1 MKLDIL
7 AFAAHP
13 DDTEL
18 SCAGTLAA
26 HIAMGYKVGVVDFT
40 RGEMGT
46 RGTAEIRDHEARE
59 SAKIQQLSIRENLGF
74 EDVFFENDRK
84 HQLEVARAVR
94 KYQPDIV
101 LANAITDRHPDHGK
115 AAKLAVD
122 ACFLAGLKRVE
133 LEDEEGEELAPWRPR
148 VVYHYIQSNFIG
160 PDFVVD
166 ISKYW
171 SVKMQ
176 AIKAFK
182 SQFHDPGSSEPE
194 TFISNPEFMKMLE
207 ARAKEFGH
215 RIGVE
220 YAEGFTINRTMG
232 IEDITSLL

>member
-26 HIAMGYKVGVVDFT
+26 HVAKGYKVGVIDLT

-46 RGTAEIRDHEARE
+46 RGTAEIRDHEAKE
-59 SAKIQQLSIRENLGF
+59 SAKILKLAIRENLGF
-74 EDVFFENDRK
+74 EDAFFSNDK
-84 HQLEVARAVR
+84 PHQIEVARAIR

-101 LANAITDRHPDHGK
+101 IANAITDRHPDHGK
-115 AAKLAVD
+115 AAKLVVD
-122 ACFLAGLKRVE
+122 SQFLAGLRRIE
-133 LEDEEGEELAPWRPR
+133 LEDEEGEELLPWRPR
-148 VVYHYIQSNFIG
+148 AVYHYIQSNYIQ

-166 ISKYW
+166 ITGFW
-171 SVKMQ
+171 DTKMQ

-182 SQFHDPGSSEPE
+182 SQFFNPESDEPE
-194 TFISNPEFMKMLE
+194 TFISNPEFLKLLE
-207 ARAKEFGH
+207 ARAKEYGH
-215 RIGVE
+215 SIGVE
-220 YAEGFTINRTMG
+220 YAEGFTVNRNIG
-232 IEDITSLL
+232 ITDITGLL

>member
-26 HIAMGYKVGVVDFT
+26 HIAKGYKVGVVDFT

-46 RGTAEIRDHEARE
+46 RGTAEVRDHEARE
-59 SAKIQQLSIRENLGF
+59 SAKIQQLAIRENLGF
-74 EDVFFENDRK
+74 EDVFFTNDRK

-122 ACFLAGLKRVE
+122 ACFLAGLRRIE
-133 LEDEEGEELAPWRPR
+133 LKDEEGEELPVWRPR
-148 VVYHYIQSNFIG
+148 AVYHYIQSNYIQ

-166 ISKYW
+166 ISGFW

-182 SQFHDPGSSEPE
+182 SQFHDPESNEPE
-194 TFISNPEFMKMLE
+194 TFISNPEFMKLLE
-207 ARAKEFGH
+207 ARAKEYGH
-215 RIGVE
+215 SIGVE
-220 YAEGFTINRTMG
+220 YAEGFTVNRTIG
-232 IEDITSLL
+232 VTDITSLL

>member
-40 RGEMGT
+40 RGELGT
-46 RGTAEIRDHEARE
+46 RGSAEIRDHEARE
-59 SAKIQQLSIRENLGF
+59 SAKLQKLTIRENLGF
-74 EDVFFENDRK
+74 EDGFFANDKK
-84 HQLEVARAVR
+84 HQLEVARVVR
-94 KYQPDIV
+94 KYQPDVV
-101 LANAITDRHPDHGK
+101 LANAVTDRHPDHGK

-122 ACFLAGLKRVE
+122 ACFLAGLRRIE
-133 LEDEEGEELAPWRPR
+133 LNDEEGDELPAWRPR
-148 VVYHYIQSNFIG
+148 TLYHYIQSNFIQ

-166 ISKYW
+166 ISGFW
-171 SVKMQ
+171 SIKKQ

-182 SQFHDPGSSEPE
+182 SQFHDPESSEPE
-194 TFISNPEFMKMLE
+194 TFISNPEFMRMLE
-207 ARAKEFGH
+207 ARAKELGH
-215 RIGVE
+215 SIGVE
-220 YAEGFTINRTMG
+220 YGEGFTINKNIG
-232 IEDITSLL
+232 VKDITSLL

>member
-18 SCAGTLAA
+18 SCAGTLVS
-26 HIAMGYKVGVVDFT
+26 HISRGYKVGVVDFT

-59 SAKIQQLSIRENLGF
+59 SAKIQQLTIRENLGF
-74 EDVFFENDRK
+74 EDAFFVNDKK

-101 LANAITDRHPDHGK
+101 LANAVTDRHPDHGK
-115 AAKLAVD
+115 AAKLTID
-122 ACFLAGLKRVE
+122 ACFLAGLRRIE
-133 LEDEEGEELAPWRPR
+133 LEDEKGEELPAWRPR
-148 VVYHYIQSNFIG
+148 AVYHYIQSNHIQ

-166 ISKYW
+166 ISGFW
-171 SVKMQ
+171 SIKMQ

-182 SQFHDPGSSEPE
+182 SQFHDPASDEPE
-194 TFISNPEFMKMLE
+194 TFISDPEFMKMLE
-207 ARAKEFGH
+207 ARAKEYGH
-215 RIGVE
+215 SIGVQ
-220 YAEGFTINRTMG
+220 YGEGFTINRNIG
-232 IEDITSLL
+232 ITDITSFL

>member
-18 SCAGTLAA
+18 SCSGTLAA

-59 SAKIQQLSIRENLGF
+59 SAKIQQLAVRENLGF
-74 EDVFFENDRK
+74 EDAFFKNDK
-84 HQLEVARAVR
+84 EHQLEVARAVR

-101 LANAITDRHPDHGK
+101 FANAITDRHPDHGK
-115 AAKLAVD
+115 AAKLTVD
-122 ACFLAGLKRVE
+122 ACFLAGLRRIE
-133 LEDEEGEELAPWRPR
+133 LHDEEGEELPVWRPR
-148 VVYHYIQSNFIG
+148 AVYHYIQSNYIW

-166 ISKYW
+166 ISGFW

-182 SQFHDPGSSEPE
+182 SQFHDPESNEPE

-207 ARAKEFGH
+207 ARAKEYGH
-215 RIGVE
+215 SIGVE
-220 YAEGFTINRTMG
+220 YAEGFTVNRTIG
-232 IEDITSLL
+232 VTDITSLL

>member
-26 HIAMGYKVGVVDFT
+26 HVARGYKVGVVDLT

-59 SAKIQQLSIRENLGF
+59 SAKILKLAIRENLGF
-74 EDVFFENDRK
+74 EDAFFANDK
-84 HQLEVARAVR
+84 HHQIEVARAIR
-94 KYQPDIV
+94 KYKPDIV
-101 LANAITDRHPDHGK
+101 FANAITDRHPDHAK
-115 AAKLAVD
+115 AAKLVVD
-122 ACFLAGLKRVE
+122 AQFLAGLRRIE
-133 LEDEEGEELAPWRPR
+133 LEDEQGEELLPWRPKA
-148 VVYHYIQSNFIG
+148 VYHYIQSNYIQ

-166 ISKYW
+166 ITGFW
-171 SVKMQ
+171 DVKMQ

-182 SQFHDPGSSEPE
+182 SQFFNPESDEPE
-194 TFISNPEFMKMLE
+194 TFISNPEFLKLLE
-207 ARAKEFGH
+207 ARAKEYGH
-215 RIGVE
+215 SIGVE
-220 YAEGFTINRTMG
+220 YGEGFTVNRNIGVT
-232 IEDITSLL
+232 DITGLL

>member
-18 SCAGTLAA
+18 SCAGTLVS
-26 HIAMGYKVGVVDFT
+26 HISRGYKVGVVDFT

-59 SAKIQQLSIRENLGF
+59 SAKIQQLTIRENLGF
-74 EDVFFENDRK
+74 EDVFFVNDKK

-101 LANAITDRHPDHGK
+101 LANAVTDRHPDHGK
-115 AAKLAVD
+115 AAKLTID
-122 ACFLAGLKRVE
+122 ACFLAGLRRIE
-133 LEDEEGEELAPWRPR
+133 LEDEKGEELPAWRPR
-148 VVYHYIQSNFIG
+148 AVYHYIQSNHIQ

-166 ISKYW
+166 ISGFW
-171 SVKMQ
+171 SIKMQ

-182 SQFHDPGSSEPE
+182 SQFHDPASDEPE
-194 TFISNPEFMKMLE
+194 TFISDPEFMKMLE
-207 ARAKEFGH
+207 ARAKEYGH
-215 RIGVE
+215 SIGVQ
-220 YAEGFTINRTMG
+220 YGEGFTINRNIG
-232 IEDITSLL
+232 ITDITSFL